1 MKSILISGG
10 TGLIGSKLIESLNK
24 SKYKIYVLTRK
35 RSFTKNGVHYISWNP
50 KNLELNISKIKN
62 LYSVIN
68 LVGQPI
74 DGWLWTKAYKK
85 KLLNSRVDSTK
96 LLFQKVKDLKLKP
109 ESFIS
114 ASAIGYYDFDTLKPQ
129 DENDVPGKS
138 FLSEVVQ
145 EWEKEISKFKSLKVR
160 TTTLRIGLVFSRNG
174 GILKKLY
181 PLFKFFLG
189 VPLGSGNQIMSWIHE
204 DDMINIIIKVLE
216 NKNLKGTFNAV
227 APERTT
233 NLVFTK
239 SLLKV
244 LNRFSYPEFI
254 KVPSIFLRITLGEQ
268 SDLIL
273 NGLNVSSK
281 KLIKENYKFKFPELM
296 FALKSIYDEKKSK

>member
-35 RSFTKNGVHYISWNP
+35 RSFIKNGVHYISWNP

-62 LYSVIN
+62 LYSIIN

-129 DENDVPGKS
+129 DENDMPGKS
-138 FLSEVVQ
+138 FLSKVVQ

-254 KVPSIFLRITLGEQ
+254 KVPSFFLRIILGEQ